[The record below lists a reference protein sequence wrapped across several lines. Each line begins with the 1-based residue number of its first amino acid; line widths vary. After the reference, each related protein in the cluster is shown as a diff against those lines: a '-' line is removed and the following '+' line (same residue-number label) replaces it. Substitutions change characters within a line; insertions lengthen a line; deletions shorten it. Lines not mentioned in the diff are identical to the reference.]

1 MRDRL
6 RFVLRRVRGAYRSQ
20 HVAGRG
26 RLGRAPARQAGIALL
41 ALSLPLTAAGTA
53 PGPATLRVPSAADVR
68 ASAIR
73 LLDWA
78 TDTHAAAPK
87 APVQQSGSASGRPGQ
102 VPAAVT
108 SAVGRAAGTTPG
120 EGRGQVPQFEYH
132 APSEYKFVT
141 GPA

>member
-6 RFVLRRVRGAYRSQ
+6 RFVLRRVRGAYRP
-20 HVAGRG
+20 HRVAGYG
-26 RLGRAPARQAGIALL
+26 RRGRAPARHAGIALL

-53 PGPATLRVPSAADVR
+53 PGTASLRVPSVAAVR

-87 APVQQSGSASGRPGQ
+87 APV
-102 VPAAVT
+102 
-108 SAVGRAAGTTPG
+108 
-120 EGRGQVPQFEYH
+120 
-132 APSEYKFVT
+132 
-141 GPA
+141 